1 VERSGDAH
9 ALDLMRYY
17 LIDKVTELERG
28 VRARGVKCVTLTDE
42 VLHDHFP
49 DFPTF
54 PGALIV
60 ESAAQLAGFLLELTF
75 NGEEQPLVRAL
86 LMQIERAKFYDLV
99 GPGETLELTVTLA
112 SSRESSAQV
121 TFEATTRGKRAARG
135 TLTFVLREI
144 ASARVHEQRRYVYG
158 LWTRDFDPPLVLP

>member
-1 VERSGDAH
+1 
-9 ALDLMRYY
+9 MRYY

-49 DFPTF
+49 DFPTL

-60 ESAAQLAGFLLELTF
+60 EAAAQLAGFLLELTF
-75 NGEEQPLVRAL
+75 NGDGRPLVRAL
-86 LMQIERAKFYDLV
+86 LVQIERAKFYETV
-99 GPGETLELTVTLA
+99 GPGETLDLLVTLE
-112 SSRESSAQV
+112 SQRESSAQI
-121 TFEATTRGKRAARG
+121 TFEALTGVHDGGKRAARG

-144 ASARVHEQRRYVYG
+144 ASARVHEQRRYVYS
-158 LWTRDFDPPLVLP
+158 LWTRHFDPPLVFP